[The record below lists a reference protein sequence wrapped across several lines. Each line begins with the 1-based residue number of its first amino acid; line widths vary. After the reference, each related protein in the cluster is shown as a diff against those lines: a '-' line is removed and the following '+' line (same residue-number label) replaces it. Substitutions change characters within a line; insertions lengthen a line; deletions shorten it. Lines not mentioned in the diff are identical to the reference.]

1 MTIKPIRNERDHDA
15 AKERLKELIL
25 NRGQKSARDEI
36 DVLAA
41 LIEKFERETV
51 LNRSPTPVEAIRF
64 RMNQSGLSAK
74 DIEPYIGS
82 RARVSEVLSGKR
94 KLSVDMM
101 RALHDGLGIPYEAL
115 MQKERPASVSEI
127 EVTQPVLKRLADF
140 DITLSEASVG
150 EFIDNAFGASL
161 RPVLNRKTRTQR
173 ASGKTDAN
181 ALILWQAVVLSK
193 ARKTKPISD
202 FHPESLNKAFLR
214 KIAQLS
220 SHPKGPIR
228 ALNELSKM
236 GVSVVIFPVLPGTFL
251 DGAVMLLDGKRP
263 VIGLTLRHDR
273 IDNFWFTLLHELAH
287 LAEHYEILVRSKE
300 PFFDELDLETEDV
313 IENEADRLAANSLIP
328 PAMCNGLKK
337 KFLSTEEIKAVGEE
351 AGVHVSVVA
360 GRWQRDHNDYKK
372 FSRLIVRKTVREMLN
387 SQRSCD

>member
-15 AKERLKELIL
+15 AKERLKELL
-25 NRGQKSARDEI
+25 LKGGQKSARDEI
-36 DVLAA
+36 EVLAA

-51 LNRSPTPVEAIRF
+51 LDRSPTPVEAIRF

-127 EVTQPVLKRLADF
+127 EVTQPVLKRLGDCG
-140 DITLSEASVG
+140 IKLSEASVG
-150 EFIDNAFGASL
+150 EFIDSAFGASL

-193 ARKTKPISD
+193 ARKTKPINE
-202 FHPESLNKAFLR
+202 FYPEKFNKAFLR
-214 KIAQLS
+214 RIAQLS

-228 ALNELSKM
+228 AINELSKM

-251 DGAVMLLDGKRP
+251 DGAVMLLDGKHP

-287 LAEHYEILVRSKE
+287 LVKHYEILVQSNE
-300 PFFDELDLETEDV
+300 PFFDELDLETEDD
-313 IENEADRLAANSLIP
+313 IEKEADRLAAASLIP
-328 PAMCNGLKK
+328 PSMCKGLRKK
-337 KFLSTEEIKAVGEE
+337 YASTEDIKTVSEE
-351 AGVHVSVVA
+351 AGVHLSIVA

-372 FSRLIVRKTVREMLN
+372 FSRLIERNTVRAMVGN
-387 SQRSCD
+387 SSS